1 MLKWHSFGA
10 PGESGTKWTGGLSF
24 SEYFVWQRGT
34 KPLTRAS
41 LNRGAQALLSWPN
54 PSSNMLDRVART
66 ARGGGSAPALCPK
79 LSKAKKERVPI
90 APTVGVKNTPVSR
103 KASSVTNLREKGA
116 PWCGSVTRT
125 SPRRKEGKER
135 ERETD
140 GHGEREREKRMRARG
155 RGVPLVAKG
164 EEDRQKD
171 GERESARDLL
181 TAPSLWPS
189 RLSGVHR
196 PFPMAMQGC
205 TSVAV
210 ATTTPESPAQGCR
223 GCKPLPA

>member
-1 MLKWHSFGA
+1 MLNFHAPSKAPRTSGGPTRPRGFDSSSC
-10 PGESGTKWTGGLSF
+10 PGE
-24 SEYFVWQRGT
+24 E
-34 KPLTRAS
+34 
-41 LNRGAQALLSWPN
+41 
-54 PSSNMLDRVART
+54 
-66 ARGGGSAPALCPK
+66 
-79 LSKAKKERVPI
+79 
-90 APTVGVKNTPVSR
+90 
-103 KASSVTNLREKGA
+103 
-116 PWCGSVTRT
+116 
-125 SPRRKEGKER
+125 ER
-135 ERETD
+135 ERERERRTRR
-140 GHGEREREKRMRARG
+140 EREREKRMRARG

-171 GERESARDLL
+171 GERERESERDLL

-196 PFPMAMQGC
+196 SFPMAMQGC